1 MPTTNEPTTL
11 TLDGCLQGARMTLP
25 VLPSI
30 VVFAA
35 AFGSLAAQKGMTWDQ
50 ALAMSGIVFAG
61 ASQMVSMEVWRAVWS
76 PSALLEIVAV
86 TAFVNARMILMS
98 ASLHPWLKHAVG
110 PRQAL
115 MLFLLTDAN
124 WLLGMRYRAEGGHDL
139 GIYLGSG
146 LLLWVVWV
154 AATLP
159 GYLAGALAP
168 DPRRYGLDLLM
179 PIFFSAMLVP
189 LWRGMRPA
197 LPWAAAGVVA
207 LIAHALAPGYVF
219 ILAGALAGALTGA
232 LVRDD

>member
-1 MPTTNEPTTL
+1 
-11 TLDGCLQGARMTLP
+11 MTLP
-25 VLPSI
+25 LLPSI

-35 AFGSLAAQKGMTWDQ
+35 AFGSLAAQKGMTGGQ
-50 ALAMSGIVFAG
+50 TLAMSGIVFAG
-61 ASQMVSMEVWRAVWS
+61 ASQMVSIEIWRELWS
-76 PSALLEIVAV
+76 PSALLEIMAV
-86 TAFVNARMILMS
+86 TAFVNARMVLMG
-98 ASLHPWLKHAVG
+98 ASLQPWLKHAAG

-124 WLLGMRYRAEGGHDL
+124 WLLGMRYRAGGGHDL

-159 GYLAGALAP
+159 GYLAGALVP

-189 LWRGMRPA
+189 LWRGLRPA
-197 LPWAAAGVVA
+197 LPWAAAGIVA
-207 LIAHALAPGYVF
+207 LIARTLAPGYLF
-219 ILAGALAGALTGA
+219 ILASALPGALAGAFLS
-232 LVRDD
+232 DE